1 MPHAF
6 VELHIEQ
13 GPVLEAEHITIGA
26 VERVQGISW
35 QEITVRGQSNHAG
48 TTPMRMRRDA
58 GYVAARIATAVRELA
73 DEIGGDQVGTV
84 GSLSLF
90 PNLVNVVAQTATLT
104 VDLRNTDDATLR
116 SAEERLG
123 SVLTALARDEN
134 VDITTRSLARFE
146 PVEFDERIVALVEHT
161 ASKLG
166 HTVRR
171 MPSGAGHDAQMLAR
185 VCPAGMIFVPSIGGI
200 SHNPA
205 ENTDPADLA
214 AGAAVLLEV
223 LCTLAAEPE
232 EATHERSSG
241 SVPRSWGRSRGTS
254 RASTSWSACSRC
266 CTTRT
271 ASASTSSCTPSSR

>member
-1 MPHAF
+1 M
-6 VELHIEQ
+6 
-13 GPVLEAEHITIGA
+13 
-26 VERVQGISW
+26 
-35 QEITVRGQSNHAG
+35 
-48 TTPMRMRRDA
+48 
-58 GYVAARIATAVRELA
+58 
-73 DEIGGDQVGTV
+73 
-84 GSLSLF
+84 F

-104 VDLRNTDDATLR
+104 VDLRNTDEATLR

-146 PVEFDERIVALVEHT
+146 PVEFDDRIVALVEQT
-161 ASKLG
+161 ATKLG

-232 EATHERSSG
+232 EAT
-241 SVPRSWGRSRGTS
+241 
-254 RASTSWSACSRC
+254 
-266 CTTRT
+266 
-271 ASASTSSCTPSSR
+271 